1 MKLKTEIKLPSYRF
15 NLSHEDKIISFGS
28 CFSDNMGE
36 KLKESKFDVCVNPFG
51 ILFNPIS
58 VCKAINQCVEN
69 TKYTEFDLNS
79 NNEIQFSFN
88 HHSSFSSLSKQE
100 TIQKINQG
108 IETGSSY
115 LNDAN
120 VVIITLGTAWV
131 YKLNETNE
139 VVANCYKIPQDQFS
153 KDLLSINEIVVALNE
168 SILKIKSINPTAN
181 VITAISPVRHW
192 KDGVV
197 ENQQSKATLHLAL
210 KEVNESHENC
220 DYFPSYEIM
229 MDELR
234 DYRFYAKDML
244 HPSEVAIDYIW
255 EKLGDSFLTKE
266 TKELNFRISQIKQ
279 GLSHK
284 PFNSESE
291 NHKKFKKKLLSKI
304 QEIEDEHPY
313 LNLSTEKATLLG

>member
-1 MKLKTEIKLPSYRF
+1 MNLKTEIKLPSYWF

-28 CFSDNMGE
+28 CFSDNMGQ
-36 KLKESKFDVCVNPFG
+36 KLQESKFDVCINPFG

-58 VCKAINQCVEN
+58 VCKAINQCAEN
-69 TKYTEFDLNS
+69 IKYRESDLNS

-88 HHSSFSSLSKQE
+88 HHSSFSFLSKQE

-108 IETGSSY
+108 IEIGSSY

-120 VVIITLGTAWV
+120 VVIITLGTAWA
-131 YKLNETNE
+131 YKLKETNE
-139 VVANCYKIPQDQFS
+139 VVANCYKIPQNQFS
-153 KDLLSINEIVVALNE
+153 KELLSVNEIVEALNE
-168 SILKIKSINPTAN
+168 TISNIKSINSAAN
-181 VITAISPVRHW
+181 IITTISPVRHW

-210 KEVNESHENC
+210 KEINESNENC
-220 DYFPSYEIM
+220 HYFPSYEIM

-244 HPSEVAIDYIW
+244 HPSEVAIEYIW
-255 EKLGDSFLTKE
+255 GKFGDSFFTKE
-266 TKELNFRISQIKQ
+266 TKELNIRISQIKQ
-279 GLSHK
+279 GVAHK

-291 NHKKFKKKLLSKI
+291 NHKKFKENLRSKI
-304 QEIEDEHPY
+304 HEIEEEFP
-313 LNLSTEKATLLG
+313 NLDFSAEKATLLV